1 MSDPPLAPQLSA
13 AAVLNA
19 ALPIAQTAARTHT
32 GLVREHNE
40 DAVACV
46 ADAGLFVLA
55 DGMGGYNAGEVAS
68 GMASMILKTGLGG
81 DLLRKQAGG
90 KADDAQGL
98 HTIIARHVDVANR
111 AIFDAAQ
118 RQPQYEGM
126 GTTLVVAVVGTHTMT
141 VAHLGDSRAYRL
153 RDGVLTQIT
162 KDHSLLQEQLDA
174 GMITP
179 EQAHFSR
186 NKSLVT
192 RAMGVDPL
200 IQLEL
205 HDHDLQPGD
214 VYLLCSDGLT
224 DMVEDAQIA
233 QSLTTLYAS
242 VEACADELVN
252 MANQAG
258 GRDNVSV
265 VLIKIGE
272 LQSTLSSNNVSSN
285 TSQPQGFG
293 DTIARQAGKLF
304 GWIK

>member
-1 MSDPPLAPQLSA
+1 MSELPPEQTLSA
-13 AAVLNA
+13 AAILNA

-40 DAVACV
+40 DAIACV
-46 ADAGLFVLA
+46 PDAGLFVLA

-68 GMASMILKTGLGG
+68 GMAGMILKTGLGG
-81 DLLRKQAGG
+81 DLLRKQAAG
-90 KADDAQGL
+90 KTAEDTHALYDM
-98 HTIIARHVDVANR
+98 IARHVDVANR

-126 GTTLVVAVVGTHTMT
+126 GTTLVVAVVGARSVA
-141 VAHLGDSRAYRL
+141 VAHLGDSRAYRF
-153 RDGVLTQIT
+153 RGGVLTQIT
-162 KDHSLLQEQLDA
+162 KDHSLLQEQVDA
-174 GMITP
+174 GLLTR
-179 EQAHFSR
+179 EQAHTSR

-192 RAMGVDPL
+192 RALGVDPL
-200 IQLEL
+200 INLEL
-205 HDHDLQPGD
+205 HEHDLQPGD
-214 VYLLCSDGLT
+214 LYLLCSDGLT

-265 VLIKIGE
+265 VLIKIGDV
-272 LQSTLSSNNVSSN
+272 QSTPLSSETNRP
-285 TSQPQGFG
+285 TQGLG
-293 DTIARQAGKLF
+293 DTIARQAGKLL

>member
-1 MSDPPLAPQLSA
+1 MPESPLDPATQPALSA

-19 ALPIAQTAARTHT
+19 ALPIVQTAARTHT
-32 GLVREHNE
+32 GLVRDHNE
-40 DAVACV
+40 DALACV
-46 ADAGLFVLA
+46 PDAGLFVLA

-68 GMASMILKTGLGG
+68 GMAGMILKSGLGG
-81 DLLRKQAGG
+81 DLMRKQASG
-90 KADDAQGL
+90 KTEDAQAL
-98 HTIIARHVDVANR
+98 HHIVARHVDVANR

-126 GTTLVVAVVGTHTMT
+126 GTTLVVAVVGKQTIT
-141 VAHLGDSRAYRL
+141 VAHLGDSRAYRW
-153 RDGVLTQIT
+153 RQGGLTQIT

-174 GMITP
+174 GLIPP
-179 EQAHFSR
+179 ELAHVSR

-192 RAMGVDPL
+192 RALGVDPL
-200 IQLEL
+200 IQLEI
-205 HDHDLQPGD
+205 HDHALQAGD
-214 VYLLCSDGLT
+214 IYLLCSDGLT

-233 QSLTTLYAS
+233 HSLTTLYAS
-242 VEACADELVN
+242 VEACADALVN

-272 LQSTLSSNNVSSN
+272 LQSTQSS
-285 TSQPQGFG
+285 SQTQGMG
-293 DTIARQAGKLF
+293 NTIAKQAGKLF